1 MNSPLQYTEGQF
13 PQYFD
18 FLPHLASTAHTLSFF
33 QVFLNIKLSIICS
46 VMSVVLLPHG
56 KLLLHLNEDK
66 GLYPSRHVFQ
76 TLLASIDL
84 RSTKYSGLKSARI
97 IIKNKK

>member
-1 MNSPLQYTEGQF
+1 
-13 PQYFD
+13 
-18 FLPHLASTAHTLSFF
+18 
-33 QVFLNIKLSIICS
+33 
-46 VMSVVLLPHG
+46 MSVVLLPHG
-56 KLLLHLNEDK
+56 KLLLHLNEDKKKRNPK